1 MPEAGSIQPPFERT
15 VLDSGVR
22 VLTSNMPHTGAVSI
36 QVLFGAGSR
45 YETDELAGSSHL
57 FEHLLFK
64 GTTKRPTPKEIAE
77 TIEGVG
83 GILNAYTDRE
93 ATGYWCKI
101 ALTHYKEGLDVLLDM
116 IRDPLFREEDIEKEK
131 KVVFEEIRASHD
143 SPEATVDMMMDELL
157 FPSQPLGRDIA
168 GSVESVQAV
177 STESLKEYLRTQ
189 YVASN
194 TIISVAG
201 ALPHDQIVADVAE
214 LMDGFHDGTPAPMFP
229 FVDNLTGPSLKLQHR
244 ETEQAHISLGLHGIS
259 AIDEDRYALRLLS
272 TIFGGSMISRL
283 FEEVREK
290 RGLAYS
296 IHAGPAHYSD
306 AGSFQVSSGVDPE
319 RAVEAIKVIMDEV
332 VKLRD
337 GVTEDEFH
345 KAKELTKGRIL
356 MRMEESRSVA
366 GSIGSQELLLGEVKS
381 VDDVIAEY
389 DAVEIDQLKA
399 IANRLIDQNKLVLD
413 LVGPFDSEEPFRPLL
428 TL

>member
-1 MPEAGSIQPPFERT
+1 MLEPGSIQPPFERT

-22 VLTSNMPHTGAVSI
+22 VLTSNMPHTGAVSLQI
-36 QVLFGAGSR
+36 LFGAGSR

-64 GTTKRPTPKEIAE
+64 GTTRRPTPREISEA
-77 TIEGVG
+77 IEGVG

-101 ALTHYKEGLDVLLDM
+101 ALPHYKDGLDVLLDM

-143 SPEATVDMMMDELL
+143 SPEATVDMMMDDLL

-168 GSVESVQAV
+168 GSVDSVQAV

-189 YVASN
+189 YVANN
-194 TIISVAG
+194 TVISVAG
-201 ALPHDQIVADVAE
+201 ALSHEQVVADVSE
-214 LMDGFHDGTPAPMFP
+214 LVDGFHDGEPAPMFP
-229 FVDNLTGPSLKLQHR
+229 FVDNLSGPSVRLQHR
-244 ETEQAHISLGLHGIS
+244 DTEQAHLSLGLHGIS
-259 AIDEDRYALRLLS
+259 AKDDDRYALRLLS
-272 TIFGGSMISRL
+272 TIFGGSMSSRL

-296 IHAGPAHYSD
+296 IHAGPAHYKD

-319 RAVEAIKVIMDEV
+319 RATEAIKVIMGEV

-337 GVTEDEFH
+337 GVTEDEFS
-345 KAKELTKGRIL
+345 KSKELTKGRIL
-356 MRMEESRSVA
+356 MRMEESRAVA
-366 GSIGSQELLLGEVKS
+366 GSIGSQELLLGEVKPI
-381 VDDVIAEY
+381 DEVIAEY
-389 DAVEIDQLKA
+389 DAVEIGQLKDV
-399 IANRLIDQNKLVLD
+399 ANRLIDQDKLVLAI
-413 LVGPFDSEEPFRPLL
+413 VGPFDSEDEFGPLL

>member
-1 MPEAGSIQPPFERT
+1 MTEAGSIQPPFERT

-22 VLTSNMPHTGAVSI
+22 VLTSTMPHTGAVSI
-36 QVLFGAGSR
+36 QLLFGAGSR

-64 GTTKRPTPKEIAE
+64 GTTKRPTPREISE

-101 ALTHYKEGLDVLLDM
+101 ALPNYHDGLDVLIDM
-116 IRDPLFREEDIEKEK
+116 VRNPLFREEDIEKEK
-131 KVVFEEIRASHD
+131 KVVFEEIRATHD
-143 SPEATVDMMMDELL
+143 SPEGTVDMMMDDLL
-157 FPSQPLGRDIA
+157 FPNQPLGRDIA
-168 GSVESVQAV
+168 GSVESVGAV
-177 STESLKEYLRTQ
+177 STESLKKYLRTQ

-194 TIISVAG
+194 TVISVAG
-201 ALPHDQIVADVAE
+201 ALSHDRVAADVAE
-214 LMDGFHDGTPAPMFP
+214 LMGDFHDGTPAPLFP
-229 FVDNLTGPSLKLQHR
+229 FIDNLSGPSLRVQHR
-244 ETEQAHISLGLHGIS
+244 ETEQAHLSLGLHGIS
-259 AIDEDRYALRLLS
+259 ADDDDRYALRLLS
-272 TIFGGSMISRL
+272 TIFGGSMSSRL

-296 IHAGPAHYSD
+296 IHAGPAHYKDS
-306 AGSFQVSSGVDPE
+306 GSFQISSGVDPA
-319 RAVEAIKVIMDEV
+319 RATEAIKVVIDEV
-332 VKLRD
+332 VKLRK
-337 GVTEDEFH
+337 GVTKDEFE
-345 KAKELTKGRIL
+345 KSKKLTKGRIL

-381 VDDVIAEY
+381 VDEVIAEY
-389 DAVEIDQLKA
+389 DAVDIDQLA
-399 IANRLIDQNKLVLD
+399 AVANRLIDENKLVLAI
-413 LVGPFDSEEPFRPLL
+413 VGPFDSDEDFKPLL

>member
-1 MPEAGSIQPPFERT
+1 MPETGSIQPPFERT

-64 GTTKRPTPKEIAE
+64 GTTKRPTPKEISE

-101 ALTHYKEGLDVLLDM
+101 ALTHYKDGLDVLLDM

-143 SPEATVDMMMDELL
+143 SPEATVDMMMDDLL

-168 GSVESVQAV
+168 GSVESVEAV
-177 STESLKEYLRTQ
+177 STESLQEYLRTQ
-189 YVASN
+189 YVAGN

-201 ALPHDQIVADVAE
+201 AIDHDQIVADVAE
-214 LMDGFHDGTPAPMFP
+214 LMDGFHDGEPAPMFP
-229 FVDNLTGPSLKLQHR
+229 FVDNLKGPSLRLQHR
-244 ETEQAHISLGLHGIS
+244 DTEQAHLSLGLHGI
-259 AIDEDRYALRLLS
+259 AADDHDRYALRLLS
-272 TIFGGSMISRL
+272 TIFGGSMSSRL

-296 IHAGPAHYSD
+296 IHAGPAHYKD
-306 AGSFQVSSGVDPE
+306 AGSFQISSGVDPK
-319 RAVEAIKVIMDEV
+319 RASEAIKVIMDEV

-337 GVTEDEFH
+337 GVTELEFAKS
-345 KAKELTKGRIL
+345 KALTKGRIL
-356 MRMEESRSVA
+356 MGMEESRSVA

-399 IANRLIDQNKLVLD
+399 IANRLIEENKLVLAV
-413 LVGPFDSEEPFRPLL
+413 VGPFDSEDIFRPLL
-428 TL
+428 TF

>member
-1 MPEAGSIQPPFERT
+1 MPESGAIQPPFERT
-15 VLDSGVR
+15 VLDTGVR

-64 GTTKRPTPKEIAE
+64 GTTKRPTPKEISE

-101 ALTHYKEGLDVLLDM
+101 ALPHYKDGLDVLLDM
-116 IRDPLFREEDIEKEK
+116 VRDPLFREEDIEKEK
-131 KVVFEEIRASHD
+131 KVVFEEIRATHD
-143 SPEATVDMMMDELL
+143 SPEGTVDMMMDDLL
-157 FPSQPLGRDIA
+157 FPKQPLGRDIA
-168 GSVESVQAV
+168 GSVESVQSV

-194 TIISVAG
+194 TIVSVAG
-201 ALPHDQIVADVAE
+201 ALSHEEVASDVSE
-214 LMDGFHDGTPAPMFP
+214 LMHGFHDGEPAPMFP
-229 FVDNLTGPSLKLQHR
+229 FVDNLEGPSLRMQHR
-244 ETEQAHISLGLHGIS
+244 DTEQAHLSLGLHGI
-259 AIDEDRYALRLLS
+259 AANDEDRYALRLLS
-272 TIFGGSMISRL
+272 TIFGGSMSSRL

-296 IHAGPAHYSD
+296 IHAGPAHYKD
-306 AGSFQVSSGVDPE
+306 AGSFQVSSGVDPD
-319 RAVEAIKVIMDEV
+319 RAIEAIRVIIDEV

-337 GVTEDEFH
+337 GVTVDEFQ
-345 KAKELTKGRIL
+345 KSKELTKGRIL

-381 VDDVIAEY
+381 VDEVIRDY

-399 IANRLIDQNKLVLD
+399 VANRLIDQNKLVLAV
-413 LVGPFDSEEPFRPLL
+413 VGPFDDEEQFRPLL
-428 TL
+428 KL